1 MKLFFL
7 TNKLIWNILLDD
19 FFLNI
24 RFLAFARY
32 FFVDMTILDEKNQT
46 LLFTAV
52 KDTDVEKIEEKN
64 NEMCIL
70 FDYFVLYLV
79 KKLV

>member
-1 MKLFFL
+1 M
-7 TNKLIWNILLDD
+7 
-19 FFLNI
+19 
-24 RFLAFARY
+24 AFARY

-46 LLFTAV
+46 VLFTAV
-52 KDTDVEKIEEKN
+52 KDTDVEKIEEKTI
-64 NEMCIL
+64 EMCIL